1 MKGLLAIGALTLL
14 LQGCASITDGTTQT
28 LAFRLQPRDTKCV
41 LTRGGDELGTVN
53 GRSPTISVSKGARDI
68 IAQCEALGYE
78 PKTLRLVSS
87 TQASGVV
94 GGFFLDLGITDMITG
109 AMWKYDGT
117 INVVLNQDP
126 EAIAAMQQGFNGQA
140 SVVAGKWSDGAVLV
154 PEVAACNP
162 SPRAKLVDSN
172 GVSETYSIACIGGR
186 FLTVNCDKAACK
198 AG

>member
-1 MKGLLAIGALTLL
+1 MRGFLAVGAVSLL
-14 LQGCASITDGTTQT
+14 LQGCASITDGTTQM
-28 LAFRLQPRDTKCV
+28 LSFRLQPRDTKCV

-53 GRSPTISVSKGARDI
+53 GRSPNISVSKGARDI
-68 IAQCEALGYE
+68 IAQCEAPGYE
-78 PKTLRLVSS
+78 PKTLKLVSS

-117 INVVLNQDP
+117 VNVVLNQDP
-126 EAIAAMQQGFNGQA
+126 EAIAAVQQGFNGPSTA
-140 SVVAGKWSDGAVLV
+140 MAGKWSDGAVLV

-162 SPRAKLVDSN
+162 SPKAKLVDTTGS
-172 GVSETYSIACIGGR
+172 SETYSIACIGGR
-186 FLTVNCDKAACK
+186 FLTVSCDKAACK